1 MNRYVGAQE
10 RNTQI
15 PDWNQGRAKAC
26 DCDAPSLCQLIPGS
40 CSCASLI
47 RPQ

>member
-26 DCDAPSLCQLIPGS
+26 GVMPRA
-40 CSCASLI
+40 CAN
-47 RPQ
+47 